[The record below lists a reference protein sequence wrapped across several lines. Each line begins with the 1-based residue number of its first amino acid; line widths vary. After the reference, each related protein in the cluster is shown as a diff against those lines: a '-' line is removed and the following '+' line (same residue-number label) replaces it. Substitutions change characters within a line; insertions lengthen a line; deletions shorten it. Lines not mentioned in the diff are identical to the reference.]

1 MITILVFV
9 IILGILV
16 FVHELGHFV
25 VARRNGIKAYEFG
38 FGFPPRIIGIQFIQG
53 DDHKKVSEIES
64 IEVKTVDMK
73 VGKSEIIE
81 ETITEKIHKV
91 DKKFHVGKWRIIWGS
106 KDGDDENEKQD
117 LQEAHKKKF
126 SGGTVYS
133 LNWIP
138 IGGFVRIKGEDGDGK
153 DDEDSFAS
161 KSAWVRFKVLIAGVA
176 MNFILAWI
184 LLSITFMMG
193 SYEDVTGQN
202 AKDAVIFVQGIEY
215 GSPAQKMDLR
225 IGDILIGN
233 GVDNFST
240 VGDVQNYISNNKG
253 KEITLIVKRK
263 NDQIIL
269 KGIPREKVDLNQ
281 GALGITNFGEVNK
294 VK

>member
-1 MITILVFV
+1 
-9 IILGILV
+9 
-16 FVHELGHFV
+16 
-25 VARRNGIKAYEFG
+25 
-38 FGFPPRIIGIQFIQG
+38 
-53 DDHKKVSEIES
+53 
-64 IEVKTVDMK
+64 
-73 VGKSEIIE
+73 
-81 ETITEKIHKV
+81 
-91 DKKFHVGKWRIIWGS
+91 
-106 KDGDDENEKQD
+106 
-117 LQEAHKKKF
+117 
-126 SGGTVYS
+126 
-133 LNWIP
+133 
-138 IGGFVRIKGEDGDGK
+138 
-153 DDEDSFAS
+153 
-161 KSAWVRFKVLIAGVA
+161 
-176 MNFILAWI
+176 
-184 LLSITFMMG
+184 MG

-281 GALGITNFGEVNK
+281 GALGITNFGEVIK
-294 VK
+294 VKYSFFRSLKEGAVAIKNSIIYFSYFIAQIFHGNKDVISQTGGPVFIVVLTGKAIALGFSYVINFVAMLSLNLAILNVLPFPFSNMVLYFMFFNSMHSSDFTGFSGFTVLQILFSSCI